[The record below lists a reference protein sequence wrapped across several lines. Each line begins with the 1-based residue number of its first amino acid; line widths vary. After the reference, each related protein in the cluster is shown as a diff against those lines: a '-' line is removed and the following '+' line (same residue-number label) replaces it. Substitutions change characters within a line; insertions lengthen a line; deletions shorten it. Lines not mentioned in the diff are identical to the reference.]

1 VVVIGLP
8 YPNLQTPDWQ
18 AKLQYLEAKAAARG
32 EPRGQASREHAENV
46 CMRSVNQA
54 IGRVIRHKNDW
65 ASILLF
71 DARYNDARI
80 QTKLPGWI
88 RAATTSTG
96 ALLNVAEVAKA
107 LASFFDAKTRLSAN
121 T

>member
-1 VVVIGLP
+1 
-8 YPNLQTPDWQ
+8 
-18 AKLQYLEAKAAARG
+18 
-32 EPRGQASREHAENV
+32 
-46 CMRSVNQA
+46 MRSVNQA